1 MARFRP
7 NPPPPREGLSPS
19 CVVVPQGDWANA
31 LEFFAA
37 RFTAVARSDWQG
49 RLDAGDI
56 VDSKGQT
63 LCATATVHTGQRIYY
78 YRSQPAEPRV
88 PFDERIV
95 WQDEHIVVADKP
107 HFLPVI
113 PSGKY
118 VRETLL
124 VRLNKAFQTDT
135 LAPAHRIDRDTAGL
149 VLFTRNPAT
158 RNLYHQLFREHAVRK
173 TYHAVAPW
181 NPALPWPLTR
191 HTRISEGEH
200 FMQQAEVAGPPN
212 ALTHIRPLQQHGAY
226 ALYELKPVTGQRHQ
240 LRVHMHAL
248 GLPLVHDGIY
258 PTLTPEGSTDTS
270 KPLQLLA
277 KTLAFTD
284 PVTGEARQFHS
295 GLSLLPLHTLSATHE
310 AQHLSPTFS
319 D

>member
-1 MARFRP
+1 MSRFRP
-7 NPPPPREGLSPS
+7 NPPPHREGLRPS
-19 CVVVPQGDWANA
+19 CVVVPSGARVLA
-31 LEFFAA
+31 LEFFVA
-37 RFTAVARSDWQG
+37 RFTAVTRSDWQQ

-56 VDSKGQT
+56 VDSEGVVIRADTMLQ
-63 LCATATVHTGQRIYY
+63 GDQRIYY
-78 YRSQPAEPRV
+78 FRALEAEPRV
-88 PFDERIV
+88 PFQEHIV

-124 VRLNKAFQTDT
+124 VRLGHTLNTDT

-158 RNLYHQLFREHAVRK
+158 RNRYHQLFREHRVQK
-173 TYHAVAPW
+173 TYHATARW
-181 NPALPWPLTR
+181 NPELRWPLTR
-191 HTRISEGEH
+191 HTRISEGSH
-200 FMQQAEVAGPPN
+200 FMQQAEVPGKAN
-212 ALTHIRPLQQHGAY
+212 ALTHIRPLQQHGGY
-226 ALYELKPVTGQRHQ
+226 ALYELSPVTGQRHQ

-248 GLPLVHDGIY
+248 GLPLVNDGIY
-258 PTLTPEGSTDTS
+258 PTLTPEGADFS

-284 PVTGEARQFHS
+284 PVTGEARHFES
-295 GLSLLPLHTLSATHE
+295 GLSLLPLSTWPTAETLP
-310 AQHLSPTFS
+310 L
-319 D
+319 